1 MGHALGLGWEVFVE
15 TWMMGGMLA
24 GPGVGAPTLDAMA
37 LRLLV
42 AFLCAW
48 AIGVMY
54 ARTHGALSYSQN
66 FVQSLVLLAMVV
78 CVIMGI
84 VGDSLSR
91 AFGLAA
97 ALAVVRFRTPVKDA
111 RDTTFLFMAVAS
123 GMATGAGQL
132 GFAGLATAALL
143 GGVLFLEL
151 TSYGTRVDAEGVL
164 RFRFGGDDVQRGEV
178 DAVLKRHAR
187 WFRLTAA
194 RTGGPGE
201 PEELV
206 YDIDL
211 RAMNGSATLVRELA
225 GIAHVSAVTLLPTAR
240 VGEA

>member
-1 MGHALGLGWEVFVE
+1 
-15 TWMMGGMLA
+15 MMGSLLTPA
-24 GPGVGAPTLDAMA
+24 TAGAPPLDAMA

-48 AIGVMY
+48 AMGTVY
-54 ARTHGALSYSQN
+54 SRTHGALSYSQN

-111 RDTTFLFMAVAS
+111 RDTTFLFMAVAA

-132 GFAGLATAALL
+132 GFAALGTAALL
-143 GGVLFLEL
+143 VTAVFLDW
-151 TSYGTRVDAEGVL
+151 SAYGSRVDAEGVL
-164 RFRFGGDDVQRGEV
+164 RFRFAGSDEERAAI
-178 DAVLKRHAR
+178 DATLKRHAR
-187 WFRLTAA
+187 YFRLTGA
-194 RTGGPGE
+194 RTGGPGD

-211 RAMNGSATLVRELA
+211 RSVNQSAALVRELGA
-225 GIAHVSAVTLLPTAR
+225 IPHVSAVTLLPTAR